1 MSVVYVI
8 QVMAHHGVGTQG
20 WRTVSRRSGEPY
32 RFRTRAAA
40 VDAMRTHFANLR
52 EGINVRVQ
60 ALPEHPQGFAMP
72 AAPTEPNASDAPQL
86 QHQPADPCP

>member
-20 WRTVSRRSGEPY
+20 WRTVSRRAGEPY
-32 RFRTRAAA
+32 CFGTREAALE
-40 VDAMRTHFANLR
+40 VMHKHFANLR

-60 ALPEHPQGFAMP
+60 ALPEAAESSTPLAVSSEPSVRSVTHPP
-72 AAPTEPNASDAPQL
+72 
-86 QHQPADPCP
+86 HQRDGPS